1 MSSPNLTKGQKGLTT
16 ESYKQDSESVL
27 IYYLFIF
34 TLYLN
39 DVRYIMAY

>member
-1 MSSPNLTKGQKGLTT
+1 MSSLSLTKGQKGLTT